1 MSYRDATALA
11 VAMADAEPEDLGV
24 RFGALL
30 SQYSLGASLLASGS
44 TASGVAHLR
53 LVIADGERI
62 LQRAPAHDAARHQ
75 VASARLEL
83 GEALL
88 TTPGT
93 RREGCRE
100 ISAGL
105 ATWRELAARGR
116 LPGESAPWRAKFES
130 LRAGCTA
137 E

>member
-1 MSYRDATALA
+1 
-11 VAMADAEPEDLGV
+11 MADAEPEDLGV

-30 SQYSLGASLLASGS
+30 SQYALGASLLAAGS
-44 TASGVAHLR
+44 SASGVTHLR
-53 LVIADGERI
+53 LAIADGERI
-62 LQRAPAHDAARHQ
+62 LQTAPAHDAARHQ

-88 TTPGT
+88 AAPATH
-93 RREGCRE
+93 REGCRE
-100 ISAGL
+100 VSAGL

-116 LPGESAPWRAKFES
+116 LPGESAPWRAKFEAMLAS
-130 LRAGCTA
+130 CVT